1 MQLSEHFTLAEFCNS
16 QAAIRN
22 RLDNRPGD
30 VEIANMKRLA
40 ALLEEVRALVGKPIN
55 VSSAYRSPAVNKAV
69 GGSSSS
75 AHMKG
80 LAADITVSGMTAKAL
95 ATLISMSKIDF
106 DQLILEGN
114 SWVHIGLSE
123 TKPRRQL
130 LNATFVVGGVTYSQ
144 GIA

>member
-1 MQLSEHFTLAEFCNS
+1 MQLSEHFTLAEMCNS

-30 VEIANMKRLA
+30 AEIENLKRVA
-40 ALLEEVRALVGKPIN
+40 AILEQVRELVGKPIN
-55 VSSAYRSPAVNKAV
+55 VSSGYRSPAVNRAV
-69 GGSSSS
+69 GGSSAS

-95 ATLISMSKIDF
+95 ATLISMSKIEF

-123 TKPRRQL
+123 NKPRKQL
-130 LNATFVVGGVTYSQ
+130 LTATFSHGGVTYSN
-144 GIA
+144 GIV